1 VGTYPLFNRCA
12 DLIFMLDIDE
22 IELLVLN
29 DKVSLTCLLLS
40 LRLVVMVTLNELDE
54 DVEDVEHALLVSFD
68 KSILS

>member
-1 VGTYPLFNRCA
+1 
-12 DLIFMLDIDE
+12 MLDIDE